1 MAPIREQRQQ
11 SSALSSQLIH
21 RADVMMTKREIAHI
35 LSEIAFYLR
44 LKQDNP
50 YKSLA
55 YERAARAL
63 LTALHE
69 PHQLL
74 TGDTLTDIPGIG
86 RGTAAVIRELL
97 VTGASKLHQ
106 TIKGSYP
113 SSLVEL
119 GDVPGLRPKQIRRLF
134 EEAGI
139 RSLADLKAA
148 CRKNQLLDLKGIGP
162 KVQAKILA
170 ALGEFQRGQGYRLYA
185 NVLAEASKLE
195 KDLKTLGGVERVRI
209 AGAFRRKMEVINA
222 FHFVIT
228 WPKGRKSAE
237 FITGLKAIPNVG
249 DVASAESTLVTATS
263 PTGLPIRL
271 TLAASTDQDFQL
283 LQATG
288 SEEHL
293 EQVLLRFAAQGLDT
307 WDKVRARVQKQ
318 SEPGIY
324 AAAGLP
330 FIPPEL
336 REGRG
341 ELEVNTTKEPPQ
353 LIEPSQIEGF
363 FHFHTDYSDGAA
375 TVEEMV
381 AAARHRGY
389 RYIGI
394 SDHSQ
399 SAFYANGLKEAR
411 IRQQWAEIETVQEK
425 YPDIHIFKGIEAD
438 ILPDGTMDYA
448 DALLSQFDFVI
459 ASVHSRFNLS
469 EADQTRR
476 VCRALSNPYVTM
488 FGHPT
493 GRLLLSRSG
502 YRLDMRQVMGTAKE
516 YGKVL
521 EINGSR
527 HRLDLD
533 WRDVRLAKAQGI
545 KFSINPDAHAVNELD
560 NMTWGLNVAQKG
572 GLDAGDVINTQP
584 LSAMKTF
591 LRNMRSSSCCY
602 THHFPYSSH

>member
-1 MAPIREQRQQ
+1 
-11 SSALSSQLIH
+11 
-21 RADVMMTKREIAHI
+21 MMTKREIAHI

-44 LKQDNP
+44 LKEANP

-63 LTALHE
+63 LTSLHE

-97 VTGASKLHQ
+97 VTGASKLHE

-119 GDVPGLRPKQIRRLF
+119 GDVPGLRPKQIRKLY

-139 RSLADLKAA
+139 RSVADLKTA
-148 CRKNQLLDLKGIGP
+148 CRNNQLLDLKGIGP
-162 KVQAKILA
+162 KVQAKIQA

-185 NVLAEASKLE
+185 NVVAEASKLE
-195 KDLKTLGGVERVRI
+195 KDMKRLDGVERVRI
-209 AGAFRRKMEVINA
+209 AGALRRKMEVINA
-222 FHFVIT
+222 FHFVVT
-228 WPKGRKSAE
+228 WPKGRKSAQ
-237 FITGLKAIPNVG
+237 FITGLQAIPNVS

-263 PTGLPIRL
+263 PTGLPIRI
-271 TLAASTDQDFQL
+271 TLAASTEQDFHL

-293 EQVLLRFAAQGLDT
+293 EQVLLRFATQGLDT

-318 SEPGIY
+318 SETGIY

-341 ELEVNTTKEPPQ
+341 ELEVHTTHEPPQ
-353 LIEPSQIEGF
+353 LIEPRQIAGF

-389 RYIGI
+389 RYVGI

-425 YPDIHIFKGIEAD
+425 YPDIHIFRGIEAD
-438 ILPDGTMDYA
+438 ILPDGTMDYG
-448 DALLSQFDFVI
+448 DELLSQFDFVI

-469 EADQTRR
+469 ETDQTRR

-502 YRLDMRQVMGTAKE
+502 YRLDMRQVMDAARE

-533 WRDVRLAKAQGI
+533 WREVRIAKAQGI
-545 KFSINPDAHAVNELD
+545 KFSINPDAHAVDELD
-560 NMTWGLNVAQKG
+560 NITLGVTVAQKG
-572 GLDAGDVINTQP
+572 GLDAGDVINTQS
-584 LSAMKTF
+584 LSAMKSF
-591 LRNMRSSSCCY
+591 LRNMRFSNNSLNFRSSPGS
-602 THHFPYSSH
+602 

>member
-1 MAPIREQRQQ
+1 
-11 SSALSSQLIH
+11 
-21 RADVMMTKREIAHI
+21 
-35 LSEIAFYLR
+35 
-44 LKQDNP
+44 
-50 YKSLA
+50 
-55 YERAARAL
+55 
-63 LTALHE
+63 
-69 PHQLL
+69 
-74 TGDTLTDIPGIG
+74 
-86 RGTAAVIRELL
+86 
-97 VTGASKLHQ
+97 
-106 TIKGSYP
+106 
-113 SSLVEL
+113 
-119 GDVPGLRPKQIRRLF
+119 
-134 EEAGI
+134 
-139 RSLADLKAA
+139 
-148 CRKNQLLDLKGIGP
+148 
-162 KVQAKILA
+162 
-170 ALGEFQRGQGYRLYA
+170 
-185 NVLAEASKLE
+185 
-195 KDLKTLGGVERVRI
+195 
-209 AGAFRRKMEVINA
+209 
-222 FHFVIT
+222 
-228 WPKGRKSAE
+228 
-237 FITGLKAIPNVG
+237 VG

-293 EQVLLRFAAQGLDT
+293 EQLLLRFAAQGLDT
-307 WDKVRARVQKQ
+307 WDKVRVRVQKQ

-469 EADQTRR
+469 ETDQTRR

-591 LRNMRSSSCCY
+591 LRNMRSSFCCY